1 LQVHD
6 FIYIQQG
13 VEGTESYVAYVEDLY
28 EDGREN
34 KMVVARWLEKPG
46 DDQTLAMPPDV
57 HDREVFFSYGLQDV
71 GVNWVEGLAPVLN
84 DQHFEWFQRNEE
96 EHSKW
101 KPYLCQRQ
109 IVGSTLEPFNIA
121 NLQGYANQEIIQAL
135 FREPSSMV
143 VHSTEPSTDKTDAGQ
158 KSKHDEISEDQLV
171 QNPAA
176 PGNVNGDRGVETH
189 TALTVIDTVQKLPPC
204 NATNDQIVAK
214 DAPENVAINNQ
225 TVQKLPQCHAAN
237 DQTVQKLPQCH
248 AANDQIVQKL
258 PRQNV
263 TSKQTGKNND
273 HVNAPKTGTVE
284 NKPSRNAAHAQAM
297 VKLHPSG
304 GSASGSG
311 LLESVVKP
319 NANEL
324 FDIGC
329 RIEALSQDSGIRGC
343 WFTGLIVKMK
353 LEDDL
358 IQIKV
363 KYEDIRHAEGRGHLK
378 VGLLFLP
385 NIAVLSTVLN
395 QMG

>member
-1 LQVHD
+1 
-6 FIYIQQG
+6 
-13 VEGTESYVAYVEDLY
+13 
-28 EDGREN
+28 
-34 KMVVARWLEKPG
+34 
-46 DDQTLAMPPDV
+46 MPPDV

-84 DQHFEWFQRNEE
+84 YQHFEWFQRNEE
-96 EHSKW
+96 EHNKW

-121 NLQGYANQEIIQAL
+121 QLQGYANQEIVQAL
-135 FREPSSMV
+135 FRAPSSMV
-143 VHSTEPSTDKTDAGQ
+143 VHSTEPSKDKTDGGQ
-158 KSKHDEISEDQLV
+158 KRKHAETRKDQLV
-171 QNPAA
+171 QNPATL
-176 PGNVNGDRGVETH
+176 GNVNGDRGVETQ

-204 NATNDQIVAK
+204 NATNDQ
-214 DAPENVAINNQ
+214 
-225 TVQKLPQCHAAN
+225 T
-237 DQTVQKLPQCH
+237 
-248 AANDQIVQKL
+248 VQKL

-263 TSKQTGKNND
+263 TTKHTGKNND
-273 HVNAPKTGTVE
+273 PVNALKTATME
-284 NKPSRNAAHAQAM
+284 NKPSLDAAHVQAV
-297 VKLHPSG
+297 VKLHPSA

-311 LLESVVKP
+311 YLESVVKP
-319 NANEL
+319 NANEMFNL
-324 FDIGC
+324 GC
-329 RIEALSQDSGIRGC
+329 RIEVLSQDSGIRGC